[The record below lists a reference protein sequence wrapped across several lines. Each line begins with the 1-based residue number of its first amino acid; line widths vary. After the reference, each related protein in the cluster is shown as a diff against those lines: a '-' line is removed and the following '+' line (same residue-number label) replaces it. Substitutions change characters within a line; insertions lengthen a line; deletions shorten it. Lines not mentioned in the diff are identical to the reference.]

1 MAIINGLCLDIA
13 GIRFETIILFVHQ
26 KIDFMRNKNYKLTNS
41 FLIASFALCG
51 LVACNSSDYKDS
63 SSSDSTAVT
72 TPAGPADKVA
82 TDKVDSADK
91 MATASK
97 GSVAKR
103 KGKMTIKMPAGSNT
117 DKMVMD
123 KDGVYNWAEAAPE
136 FPGGQNAL
144 DNYVS
149 NNIDYPE
156 KAIDDNTTGTVRVSF
171 VVDEHGK
178 VTRAHI
184 IGNKLGNGLDE
195 QALKVVSNMPA
206 WKPGKVN
213 GKNVKTRLE
222 LPIAF
227 QVEA

>member
-1 MAIINGLCLDIA
+1 MIA
-13 GIRFETIILFVHQ
+13 
-26 KIDFMRNKNYKLTNS
+26 
-41 FLIASFALCG
+41 AFALCG
-51 LVACNSSDYKDS
+51 LAACNSSDYKDS
-63 SSSDSTAVT
+63 SSDSSAMTA
-72 TPAGPADKVA
+72 PAAADKVA
-82 TDKVDSADK
+82 NDK
-91 MATASK
+91 MATDTSNATGITTSAQTREMSADSASPMGKTSVTETPVTASK
-97 GSVAKR
+97 GFVAKR
-103 KGKMTIKMPAGSNT
+103 KGKMTIKMPAGRNT
-117 DKMVMD
+117 DKMVKD

-144 DNYVS
+144 DNYVN

-156 KAIDDNTTGTVRVSF
+156 KAMDDNTAGTVRVSF

-184 IGNKLGNGLDE
+184 IGNKLGSGLDE